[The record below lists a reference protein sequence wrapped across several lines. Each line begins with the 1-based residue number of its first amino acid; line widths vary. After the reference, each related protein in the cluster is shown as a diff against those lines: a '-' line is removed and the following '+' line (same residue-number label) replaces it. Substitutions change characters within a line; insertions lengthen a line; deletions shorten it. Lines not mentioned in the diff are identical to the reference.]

1 MSDVCVVS
9 HLVALFDDALS
20 AAGEAELVA
29 DVAGALHEV
38 SVLQLTI
45 AVCTLEQ
52 LTSSSSSLAS
62 SVAGAG
68 HLVWSG
74 AWGGGASLSI
84 LNNNNNVT

>member
-52 LTSSSSSLAS
+52 LTSSSSLPS

-74 AWGGGASLSI
+74 ARGGGASLSI
-84 LNNNNNVT
+84 LNNNNNVS

>member
-52 LTSSSSSLAS
+52 LTSSSSLTS

-74 AWGGGASLSI
+74 AWGGGSSLSI
-84 LNNNNNVT
+84 LNNNNKFT